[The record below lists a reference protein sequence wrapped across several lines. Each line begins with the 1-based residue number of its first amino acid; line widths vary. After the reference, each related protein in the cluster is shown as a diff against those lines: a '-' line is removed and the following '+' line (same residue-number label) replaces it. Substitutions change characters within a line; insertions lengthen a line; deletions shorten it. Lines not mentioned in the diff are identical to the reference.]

1 MTSDF
6 KVRDISLA
14 DYGRKELDIAET
26 EMPGL
31 MALREEYGAAKPL
44 KGARI
49 VGSLH
54 MTIQTAVLI
63 ETLVDL
69 GADVRWAS
77 CNIFSTQ
84 DHAAAAI
91 AKAGVPV
98 FAVKGQS
105 LEEHWDYLDKSFAFP
120 DGANMILDDG
130 GDATLYV
137 LLGAR
142 AEAGEDILAV
152 PGSEEEEV
160 IKAQIQ
166 KRMKESPG
174 WFTKTRDAIKGV
186 SEETTTGVHRLYDLH
201 KKGQLPFPAINVN
214 DSVTKS
220 KFDNK
225 YGCKESLVDGIRR
238 ATDTMMAGKV
248 AVVCG
253 YGDVGKGSAASLR
266 GAGAR
271 VKVTEV
277 DPICALQAAMDGFE
291 VVVLEDV
298 VQSADIFITT
308 TGNKD
313 VIRIEH
319 MREMKNMAIVGNI
332 GHFDNEIQV
341 ASLKNHKW
349 TNIKEQVDM
358 IEMPSGN
365 KIILLSEG
373 RLLNLGNATGHP
385 SFVMS
390 ASFTNQVLA
399 QIELWTKGEQYGNQ
413 VYILPKHLDEK
424 VAKLHLAKIG
434 AKLTELAPEQA
445 AYIGVTP
452 EGPFKPEHYRY

>member
-1 MTSDF
+1 MATDYIV
-6 KVRDISLA
+6 KDISLA
-14 DYGRKELDIAET
+14 EFGRRELDIAET

-31 MALREEYGAAKPL
+31 IALRKEYGNSKPL

-63 ETLVDL
+63 ETLAAL

-91 AKAGVPV
+91 AKTGIPV
-98 FAVKGQS
+98 FAIKGQS
-105 LEEHWDYLDKSFAFP
+105 LEEHWDYLDQSFQFENGP
-120 DGANMILDDG
+120 NMILDDG

-142 AEAGEDILAV
+142 AEAGEEILAV
-152 PGSEEEEV
+152 PQTEEEEV
-160 IKAQIQ
+160 IKVQIY
-166 KRMKESPG
+166 KRIKQSPG
-174 WFTKTRDAIKGV
+174 WFTKTRDNIRGV
-186 SEETTTGVHRLYDLH
+186 SEETTTGVHRLYELV
-201 KKGQLPFPAINVN
+201 KNGQLPFPAINVN

-238 ATDTMMAGKV
+238 ATDTMMAGKT

-253 YGDVGKGSAASLR
+253 YGDVGKGSSASLR

-277 DPICALQAAMDGFE
+277 DPICALQAAMDGYE

-298 VQSADIFITT
+298 VSDADIFITT

-319 MREMKNMAIVGNI
+319 MREMKDMAIVGNI

-341 ASLKNHKW
+341 SSLRNHKW

-358 IEMPSGN
+358 IEMPNGN
-365 KIILLSEG
+365 RLILLSEG

-399 QIELWTKGEQYGNQ
+399 QMELWTNSKNYKNE
-413 VYILPKHLDEK
+413 VFILPKHLDEK
-424 VAKLHLAKIG
+424 VARLHLDRIG
-434 AKLTELAPEQA
+434 VKLTKLATDQA
-445 AYIGVTP
+445 DYIGVTP
-452 EGPFKPEHYRY
+452 EGPYKPEHYRY